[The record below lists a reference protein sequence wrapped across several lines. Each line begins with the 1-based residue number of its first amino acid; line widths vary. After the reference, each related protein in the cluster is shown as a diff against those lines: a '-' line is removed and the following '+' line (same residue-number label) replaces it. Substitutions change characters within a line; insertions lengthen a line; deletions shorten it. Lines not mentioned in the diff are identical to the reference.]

1 MMIGAVLI
9 AVGAYVSMVSGSMLT
24 SGPLSMWNETR
35 GIAQLGAI
43 TAGIGVLM
51 LIISFGL
58 RRRRNKGGG
67 YDSLQKSNIK

>member
-24 SGPLSMWNETR
+24 SGPLSMWNEAR

-43 TAGIGVLM
+43 TAGIGFLM

-58 RRRRNKGGG
+58 RRRRSKGGG
-67 YDSLQKSNIK
+67 YGSLQKGNIK